1 MTRGV
6 GRGWAVA
13 VALTAGLLWWSGA
26 AGARQ
31 AVWSHLVE
39 EAEGQVLADRLEV
52 VFVDERV
59 IDEADRFRPHPFDP
73 DLAVRAL
80 NRQGREGYRA
90 FAAATRPNDDGLI
103 RLRVHVRRD

>member
-1 MTRGV
+1 MEKLNSID
-6 GRGWAVA
+6 
-13 VALTAGLLWWSGA
+13 ALKRYRKSL
-26 AGARQ
+26 
-31 AVWSHLVE
+31 
-39 EAEGQVLADRLEV
+39 EA
-52 VFVDERV
+52 V